1 MSAAPGNH
9 TPTVVAGPP
18 GGDRRRALFAAAV
31 VVGLLVV
38 AVGVWA
44 LTRGD
49 GGADVEGTA
58 VGEAVSGPAS
68 SAGPDG
74 TIPAT
79 NVPATPNSASTTEAP
94 ATTAPN
100 PGTAP
105 LIDPGLLAS
114 ALITEQD
121 LGGIAIAL
129 DDTTYTSG
137 QDPDHPLT
145 DYTYCNR
152 PLDRSQA
159 GGSAKRVLTTNPL
172 SPEGIVAST
181 ATVFTSADAASAVI
195 DQMVANARACTS
207 YTVSGALSANVTIK
221 SAERTKPGALIVE
234 QVDTVGSS
242 AEIRVIVDQVGDL
255 ITTLEVTPVTADP
268 AGLERLLT
276 TRATALPR

>member
-9 TPTVVAGPP
+9 TPTVVAGPA
-18 GGDRRRALFAAAV
+18 GGGRRRALFAAAV
-31 VVGLLVV
+31 VISLLVV

-44 LTRGD
+44 LARGD
-49 GGADVEGTA
+49 GADVEGTA
-58 VGEAVSGPAS
+58 VGEAVSGPTS

-79 NVPATPNSASTTEAP
+79 NVPATPISASTTEAP
-94 ATTAPN
+94 GTTSPD

-121 LGGIAIAL
+121 LGGIALAL
-129 DDTTYTSG
+129 DDSTYASG

-207 YTVSGALSANVTIK
+207 YTVSGALPANVTIK